1 MVPMMKIFRLS
12 YFLLFLGA
20 ASCTGTYLSA
30 APLASS
36 RPGDVSVSESS
47 GQPADNTC
55 AYSAFLVGRTAELGG
70 HLDAARAAYEQA
82 LICDP
87 QAEHVM
93 RNLAVLLV
101 RMGQKPEAVL
111 WLNEIRG
118 RHPADTE
125 TLTFLATLFT
135 ALGQPAE
142 AIELYQGVLQQ
153 DPKNFHASLLL
164 GTLYVQTRQYDKA
177 REVFEQLV
185 QADPDSYIGHFYLA
199 KLYQELHE
207 FDKALASYG
216 EAMARNWSDVLA
228 FEVADL
234 YEVLGR
240 YQEAI
245 AIYRE
250 ILSRDETSER
260 ARGGLAGIHLQL
272 GDLDQAMSELQKLRN
287 YATDLQKVD
296 FAIGRLLIQQERYDE
311 AEQQFSQLLVAEPA
325 HDGARYLLALIHY
338 ERKDFPAVEE
348 MIRSIPA
355 EAASYADATL
365 LLVRMFEE
373 NGDTAEVENI
383 LVERLAREETR
394 KAVFYVAL
402 ATFYQEQEQP
412 ERGMAIYAAALERYP
427 GDAQVL
433 FRYGMFLERQG
444 QPAMAMEQMQK
455 VLDLEPGNP
464 YALNYV
470 GYTWADQ
477 GVNLEAAL
485 DYIMQAVAL
494 KPKDGFIRD
503 SLGWV
508 YFRLGKIDQ
517 ALIELEQAITLEP
530 EDPNIHEHLGDVY
543 MQVEEHQQARQA
555 YLRAM
560 ELYDQEEKQ
569 EEVKRKLEAM
579 EL

>member
-1 MVPMMKIFRLS
+1 MVPMIKIFRLS
-12 YFLLFLGA
+12 CCLLFLGA

-30 APLASS
+30 AQTPS
-36 RPGDVSVSESS
+36 RPGGTSLSESAGEAPDTACS
-47 GQPADNTC
+47 
-55 AYSAFLVGRTAELGG
+55 YFSFLAGRTAELGG
-70 HLDAARAAYEQA
+70 DLDAARAAYEQA
-82 LICDP
+82 LICDQ

-101 RMGQKPEAVL
+101 RMGHKQEAAL
-111 WLNEIRG
+111 WLNKIRSMQ
-118 RHPADTE
+118 PADIE
-125 TLTFLATLFT
+125 TLTFLANLF
-135 ALGQPAE
+135 AAMGQSTE
-142 AIELYQGVLQQ
+142 ASELYQGILQQ

-164 GTLYVQTRQYDKA
+164 GTLYVHTRQYDKA

-185 QADPDSYIGHFYLA
+185 QADPDSSIGHFYLG
-199 KLYQELHE
+199 KLHQELHE
-207 FDKALASYG
+207 FDKALASYR
-216 EAMARNWSDVLA
+216 EAMARNWSDALA

-260 ARGGLAGIHLQL
+260 GRGGLAGIYLQL
-272 GDLDQAMSELQKLRN
+272 GDLDQAMAELQKLRN
-287 YATDLQKVD
+287 YASDIHKVD

-311 AEQQFSQLLVAEPA
+311 AVQQFSRLLADEPA
-325 HDGARYLLALIHY
+325 HDAARYLLALIHY
-338 ERKDFPAVEE
+338 ERKNFPAAEE
-348 MIRSIPA
+348 LIDPIPV

-365 LLVRMFEE
+365 LLIRMREDA
-373 NGDTAEVENI
+373 GDMAGVENI

-394 KAVFYVAL
+394 KPVFYVAL

-412 ERGMAIYAAALERYP
+412 ERGMDVYAAALERYP
-427 GDAQVL
+427 DDAQVL

-444 QPAMAMEQMQK
+444 QSAMAMEQMQK
-455 VLDLEPGNP
+455 VLGLEPGNP

-477 GVNLEAAL
+477 GINLEAAL
-485 DYIMQAVAL
+485 EYIMQAVAL
-494 KPKDGFIRD
+494 KPQDGFIRD

-517 ALIELEQAITLEP
+517 ALIELEHAVALEP

-543 MQVEEHQQARQA
+543 AEVEEFQQQAWQA

-569 EEVKRKLEAM
+569 EQVRRKLEAM
-579 EL
+579 EM